1 MRLMRKA
8 IAPVI
13 SLLLA
18 LTITGVIL
26 WRTGYPPSAAGEVFM
41 RGSFGSTLNFAE
53 MLIKATPLL
62 VAALGVSVAS
72 TAGLLNIGVEGQIYV
87 GGLAAAWVGFAVKL
101 PPVVH
106 VTVCLL
112 AGAAVGGALALGPAW
127 LKVRRGVNEVITTL
141 LTYYTA
147 TLVVHYL
154 VVNPLRA
161 PGFTP
166 ATPMIAKTAQLP
178 LLVAGTRLHLGVLL
192 APAIAAALW
201 FVIYRT
207 IWGFRLRSFG
217 ENPIAAAYGG
227 ISPSKTVYAAMFASG
242 ALAGA
247 AGAIQVLGLDHRFFD
262 SFAPGLGFDSIAVA
276 LVGMSHPLGVVV
288 SALLF
293 GVLRT
298 GVLEMT
304 VEFGT
309 PKALALLVEGMAV
322 LFLAFERLYRRWL
335 LKEGGVRP

>member
-1 MRLMRKA
+1 MKLTRKV
-8 IAPVI
+8 IAPLV
-13 SLLLA
+13 SLVLS
-18 LTITGVIL
+18 LTITTLIL
-26 WRTGYPPSAAGEVFM
+26 WKVGYPPLDVGKVFVV
-41 RGSFGSTLNFAE
+41 GSFGNMRNFAE
-53 MLIKATPLL
+53 MLIKSTPML
-62 VAALGVSVAS
+62 VAALGVSLAF

-87 GGLAAAWVGFAVKL
+87 GGLAAAYVGFAVKL

-106 VTVCLL
+106 VAVCLL
-112 AGAAVGGALALGPAW
+112 VGAAVGGALALGPAW

-141 LTYYTA
+141 LTYYIA

-166 ATPMIAKTAQLP
+166 ATPMIHATAKLP
-178 LLVAGTRLHLGVLL
+178 ILIENTRLHLGVLL
-192 APAIAAALW
+192 GPIIALALW
-201 FVIYRT
+201 FMIYRT
-207 IWGFRLRSFG
+207 IWGYRLRSFG
-217 ENPIAAAYGG
+217 ENPLASAYGG
-227 ISPSKTVYAAMFASG
+227 ISPSKTVYAAMFGSG
-242 ALAGA
+242 ALAGI

-276 LVGMSHPLGVVV
+276 LLGMSHPLGVMV
-288 SALLF
+288 SAVLF
-293 GVLRT
+293 GVLRI

-322 LFLAFERLYRRWL
+322 LFLAFERLYRRWFI
-335 LKEGGVRP
+335 KEGGMRP